1 METRDRSHD
10 FSDFEEE
17 FSEMIEE
24 EEVEEVD
31 SERTPADI
39 APKALIAKD

>member
-17 FSEMIEE
+17 FSEMIKE
-24 EEVEEVD
+24 EEVD
-31 SERTPADI
+31 SES
-39 APKALIAKD
+39 